1 MMPFTWRTVNLSP
14 VDRSQSA
21 PGHASMSAHVL
32 PVNHAAQPSRRRPR
46 SALRRIMHPTTTAAP
61 SFCAPA
67 NRAPKHHGGA
77 LVLRSGESCT
87 QPSRWRPRSAL
98 RRIMHPTITV
108 APSFCA
114 PANHA
119 PNHTARPHRCRPR
132 PSIECL
138 SAGMNS
144 PCAPSPG
151 NSPASPSCVPHAVS
165 TTTVGPCR
173 RRPASYGP
181 LTGCE
186 SRLGI
191 AAPHVG
197 PRRPRLSAVGHG
209 YVLHRLSSRL
219 LRSVLE

>member
-32 PVNHAAQPSRRRPR
+32 PVNHAAQPSRR
-46 SALRRIMHPTTTAAP
+46 
-61 SFCAPA
+61 
-67 NRAPKHHGGA
+67 
-77 LVLRSGESCT
+77 
-87 QPSRWRPRSAL
+87 RPRSAL